1 MVFDYRLFSFLTL
14 SFLYVKK
21 YRKIKGKSADG
32 EKIMHLFKYRN
43 RELLAE
49 DVHVKKLAEK
59 YGTPLYIYSYNTLLR
74 HFKAY
79 DEAFDGYPH
88 IICFALKA
96 NSNAAILRLFAKN
109 GSGADVVSGGELFR
123 ALKAGVPSKKI
134 VYAGVGKT
142 EEEIRYA
149 LKSKILMFNVE
160 SENELREIDRVAG
173 KIRVRAPIA
182 LRINPDIDP
191 ETHPYISTGLKKH
204 KFGIPIEDALEYYKL
219 ASRLKNIDV
228 VGIHK
233 HIGSQITK
241 VSPFVDA
248 LKRILILVDE
258 LTGRGVKIQYLDI
271 GGGLGISYR
280 EEEPPLPKD
289 LAKNLLPLLDGRKL
303 TLIMEPGRSIVGNA
317 GILVTKV
324 LYLKKGVEKEFVIV
338 DAGMNDLMRPSLY
351 GAYHHITPIVK
362 KKRRTILADVVGP
375 ICESADFLAK
385 EREMPEVRQ
394 GEYLVVMSAGAYGFS
409 MSSNYN
415 SRPRAAE
422 VMVKGEKHYLI
433 REREKYDD
441 LTTREKL
448 PKFLNL

>member
-1 MVFDYRLFSFLTL
+1 
-14 SFLYVKK
+14 
-21 YRKIKGKSADG
+21 
-32 EKIMHLFKYRN
+32 MHLFKYRN

-248 LKRILILVDE
+248 IRRILVLVDE
-258 LTGRGVKIQYLDI
+258 LTGHGVKIQYLDI

-351 GAYHHITPIVK
+351 GADHHITPIAK

-422 VMVKGEKHYLI
+422 VMVKGKRHYLI

-441 LTTREKL
+441 LITREKL
-448 PKFLNL
+448 PKFLE